1 MKVLVIPDVHGSHEW
16 EAARRS
22 GPADY
27 DYVVFLGDYFDSW
40 ENEWPDQGENFRKIC
55 AFVREDTEHR
65 KLLLGNHDWSYLSR
79 TKYGSG
85 VSGHQN
91 SHIDEIRTLL
101 SENHDIMDI
110 AFECKADCQGG
121 RVVFS
126 HAGFSR
132 TWVNSFRDVFGIPEE
147 EWSVSFLNEQWH
159 KLSFDPKDENFNY
172 AFEEILDWHGFF
184 SGSGN
189 EITQGPLWIR
199 PEALLKD
206 AFYETQLVGHTEYC
220 LGDFII
226 LSEKDATVD
235 RKNTLIASDSS
246 KHLLFDVIDTECL
259 SEWLQENTIS
269 LQGFNRF
276 YKHTMKKIL
285 DIKSREFAAAD
296 YSKESALKNLS
307 EAFGEKL
314 SKRYYRMF
322 FES

>member
-101 SENHDIMDI
+101 SENHDI
-110 AFECKADCQGG
+110 
-121 RVVFS
+121 
-126 HAGFSR
+126 
-132 TWVNSFRDVFGIPEE
+132 
-147 EWSVSFLNEQWH
+147 
-159 KLSFDPKDENFNY
+159 
-172 AFEEILDWHGFF
+172 
-184 SGSGN
+184 
-189 EITQGPLWIR
+189 
-199 PEALLKD
+199 
-206 AFYETQLVGHTEYC
+206 
-220 LGDFII
+220 
-226 LSEKDATVD
+226 
-235 RKNTLIASDSS
+235 
-246 KHLLFDVIDTECL
+246 
-259 SEWLQENTIS
+259 
-269 LQGFNRF
+269 
-276 YKHTMKKIL
+276 L

-314 SKRYYRMF
+314 SERYYRMF
-322 FES
+322 F